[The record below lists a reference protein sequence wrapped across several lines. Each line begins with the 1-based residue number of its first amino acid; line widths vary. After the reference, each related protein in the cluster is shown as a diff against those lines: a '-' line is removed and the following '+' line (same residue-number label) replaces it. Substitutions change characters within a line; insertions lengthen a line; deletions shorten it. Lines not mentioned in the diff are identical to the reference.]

1 MSWDTRKQSWEM
13 IFQDHLTT
21 FQDWEMTFL
30 DWETA
35 SQDCEMT
42 SQDWEMISKSE
53 KTIKKGKNPGFLSK
67 NVKKRHLRAFGRRER
82 SRVQGCGE
90 SVGIN
95 RKQNKAP
102 AGAKALGGGDFLSP
116 LPGLAICLNH

>member
-1 MSWDTRKQSWEM
+1 M
-13 IFQDHLTT
+13 IFRDHLTT

-30 DWETA
+30 
-35 SQDCEMT
+35 
-42 SQDWEMISKSE
+42 DWEMISKSE

-90 SVGIN
+90 AVGIN

-116 LPGLAICLNH
+116 LPGLAICLNE